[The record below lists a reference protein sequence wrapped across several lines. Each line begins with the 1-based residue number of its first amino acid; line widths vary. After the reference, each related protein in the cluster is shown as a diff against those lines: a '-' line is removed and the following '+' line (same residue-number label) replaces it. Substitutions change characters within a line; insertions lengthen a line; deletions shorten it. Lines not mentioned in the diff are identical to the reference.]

1 MSTKAAS
8 DAAELEFL
16 RLRVT
21 ELLAENESLRSALY
35 LSRLGGSAQPRST
48 LSSSVNSTL
57 SGAEYTGDSGEC
69 SNCGRSVP
77 VASLAVH
84 SVHCAR
90 NFRRC
95 QYCDVVVTTREEAAH
110 IASARGSPADLLG
123 ALVRGDVERFAKI
136 FRHGV
141 SPSASLSLAG
151 SGDTPLHVI
160 ARAWRAP
167 LVDELAA
174 LGANINGRNDAGETP
189 LHVACGVKQKPDT
202 EAATMTVAALLRLG
216 ADISMKTLLGD
227 TAMQVASRSRNHD
240 LALLVGSEPK
250 PSAASLGG
258 LRVVPT
264 SRLLPASRPSSAA
277 SVASLSD
284 VN

>member
-1 MSTKAAS
+1 MITKS

-16 RLRVT
+16 RVRVT

-35 LSRLGGSAQPRST
+35 LSRMGAPAQSNST
-48 LSSSVNSTL
+48 VTSSVNSTL
-57 SGAEYTGDSGEC
+57 SRAAADSGEC

-77 VASLAVH
+77 VATLAVH
-84 SVHCAR
+84 SVHCTR

-95 QYCDVVVTTREEAAH
+95 KFCDIVVATREEAAH

-123 ALVRGDVERFAKI
+123 ALVRGDVERFARI

-151 SGDTPLHVI
+151 SGDSPLHVI

-189 LHVACGVKQKPDT
+189 LHVACGVKQKHDSS
-202 EAATMTVAALLRLG
+202 EAALATVTALIRCG
-216 ADISMKTLLGD
+216 ADITMKTLLGD
-227 TAMQVASRSRNHD
+227 TAMQVASRARNHD

-250 PSAASLGG
+250 PSVATLASL
-258 LRVVPT
+258 RVPP
-264 SRLLPASRPSSAA
+264 SRTLPASRPSSAA

-284 VN
+284 FN